1 MYEEEIENDIATL
14 KGLGISS
21 NRWEEIERELQTR
34 LKGQD
39 TEDKGDDQLLG
50 EAAKLSTTEWRAR
63 LGQ

>member
-39 TEDKGDDQLLG
+39 TEEKGDD
-50 EAAKLSTTEWRAR
+50 
-63 LGQ
+63 